1 MLRMPP
7 CFALSGPLKRGHI
20 IYDLFE
26 MELTACAQW
35 FVDQWLCVDEVQL
48 QLAALKTIFS
58 LISGTSRIYVIV

>member
-1 MLRMPP
+1 MLCMAP

-26 MELTACAQW
+26 TELTACAQW

-48 QLAALKTIFS
+48 QLAALGTIFS
-58 LISGTSRIYVIV
+58 LISGTSHIYVIV